1 MTGHISLRRQPETTS
16 PPTHI
21 VVSRTAWWRRLDGLS
36 RALLLIIELAVILA
50 IWQVSV
56 GVFELVNPLFLPSP
70 ALIAEGFWQLVI
82 SGELWPH
89 LFLSVQAWIL
99 GYALA
104 VVGGVVIGTM
114 VGGSLPIH
122 RLAGPVLWSFYSIP
136 WLAYRPVTV
145 AWFGFGLA
153 PIIFLVFIAS
163 LFPTLF
169 NTAVGV
175 GATETSLL
183 NAGRVF
189 GSSRLTIYRKIV
201 LPSSL
206 PFIFAGMRQSVVM
219 ATIALLV
226 AEMTGSTVGI
236 GALITIKT
244 NSFET
249 EQAFA
254 AIVVAVLWTVTMSQI
269 VKTVGKRIAPWQTN
283 ATRE

>member
-1 MTGHISLRRQPETTS
+1 MDPS
-16 PPTHI
+16 
-21 VVSRTAWWRRLDGLS
+21 SRI
-36 RALLLIIELAVILA
+36 LILVIEFTLILG
-50 IWQVSV
+50 IWQVLV

-70 ALIAEGFWQLVI
+70 ALIAEGFWELVVTD
-82 SGELWPH
+82 ELWPH
-89 LFLSVQAWIL
+89 LSLSVQAWVT
-99 GYALA
+99 GYVLAL
-104 VVGGVVIGTM
+104 VGGLLIGTM
-114 VGGSLPIH
+114 VGRSLPFH
-122 RLAGPVLWSFYSIP
+122 RLATPVLWSFYSIP
-136 WLAYRPVTV
+136 WLAYRPLTV

-163 LFPTLF
+163 VFPMLF

-189 GSSRLTIYRKIV
+189 GSGRLAIYRKIV

-206 PFIFAGMRQSVVM
+206 PFIFAGMRQSVVL

-236 GALITIKT
+236 GALITINT

-254 AIVVAVLWTVTMSQI
+254 AIVIAILWTVTVSQV
-269 VKTVGKRIAPWQTN
+269 VKMIGKRVAPWQTN